1 MRRIITNPM
10 WETLEPLV
18 QAAKKS
24 LVGPKPDTPDREFLE
39 AVLYRARTGTPWRD
53 LPEGF
58 GDWNA
63 VYQRWKRWRKAGN
76 FQRLFD
82 SLPAGSAL
90 GEAKK
95 LFVDSTVIR
104 AHPHASGAEKRGQKG
119 NRRLAGAG
127 AATAPRST

>member
-18 QAAKKS
+18 QQAKKS

-39 AVLYRARTGTPWRD
+39 AVLYRARTGLPWRD
-53 LPEGF
+53 LPEDF

-76 FQRLFD
+76 FQRLFA
-82 SLPAGSAL
+82 SLPADPAL

-95 LFVDSTVIR
+95 LFVDSTIIR
-104 AHPHASGAEKRGQKG
+104 AHPHASGAEKRGPKG
-119 NRRLAGAG
+119 SRRWGGAG
-127 AATAPRST
+127 AATPPRST